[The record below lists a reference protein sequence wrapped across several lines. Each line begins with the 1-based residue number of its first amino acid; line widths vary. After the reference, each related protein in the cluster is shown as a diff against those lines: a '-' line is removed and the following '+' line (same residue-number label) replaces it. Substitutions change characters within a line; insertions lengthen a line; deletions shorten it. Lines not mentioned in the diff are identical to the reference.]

1 MAGQQ
6 KVTRLD
12 YSRGQRTLA
21 LEFDDGAAFKLTAE
35 FLRVYS
41 PSAEVRG
48 HAPGQ
53 ETLQTGKANVGI
65 DRIDPV
71 GHYAVQI
78 AFDDGHDSGLYSWS
92 YLRDLAEN
100 QDRYWHSYLRQLAA
114 AGQSRDAAVQVLHFE
129 P

>member
-1 MAGQQ
+1 MGSQ
-6 KVTRLD
+6 KRVTRLH
-12 YSRGQRTLA
+12 YSRSQRM
-21 LEFDDGAAFKLTAE
+21 LELDFADGAAFKLSAE

-53 ETLQTGKANVGI
+53 ETLQTGKASVGI
-65 DRIDPV
+65 DRLEPV
-71 GHYAVQI
+71 GHYAVQL

-100 QDRYWHSYLRQLAA
+100 QDRYWHNYLRQLDA

>member
-1 MAGQQ
+1 MAMQQ
-6 KVTRLD
+6 RVSRLH
-12 YSRGQRTLA
+12 YSKGQRM
-21 LEFDDGAAFKLTAE
+21 LELDFDDGAAFKLSAE

-53 ETLQTGKANVGI
+53 ETLQTGKASVAV
-65 DRIDPV
+65 DRIEPV

-78 AFDDGHDSGLYSWS
+78 AFDDGHDSGLYTWS

-100 QDRYWHSYLRQLAA
+100 QDQYWRSYLHQLDA

>member
-1 MAGQQ
+1 MGSQHRAS
-6 KVTRLD
+6 RLH
-12 YSRGQRTLA
+12 YSRGQKM
-21 LEFDDGAAFKLTAE
+21 LELSFDDGAAFKLSAE

-53 ETLQTGKANVGI
+53 ETLQTGKASVGI
-65 DRIDPV
+65 DRIEPV

-100 QDRYWHSYLRQLAA
+100 QDHYWHNYLRQLAD
-114 AGQSRDAAVQVLHFE
+114 AGQSRDATVQVLHFE